1 MLSEKR
7 GLCFDGL
14 LQPEKVGMR
23 PFFLIIARN
32 KNKAVKQLFQIVA
45 VEGKESVQPVLSI
58 RVGEKHC
65 CFSITD
71 FATQELQQLAYY
83 TADDVNESFLWDL
96 FAAHPELNNSYYQ
109 SLICYDHPQST
120 LVPLKYYK
128 HEDAALLL
136 KTLYGVNGTATV
148 VSESIAEWQVYNVY
162 AVPKDVH
169 EWMRRK
175 FATGKYWHQYT
186 VGIKNNTTANAG
198 GSIQVDFRKN
208 DFTVLVVASNKLL
221 LAQTF
226 LYLTPEDVVYYLL
239 KTCQQFGLSQQ
250 EADIQM
256 SGLVE
261 RESALYNE
269 LHQYFL
275 NIGFRNAAWIV
286 PASLNNESPAH
297 FFTSL
302 NDLSRCAS

>member
-1 MLSEKR
+1 M
-7 GLCFDGL
+7 
-14 LQPEKVGMR
+14 
-23 PFFLIIARN
+23 
-32 KNKAVKQLFQIVA
+32 KQLFHIVS
-45 VEGKESVQPVLSI
+45 GDSKEIVQPVLSI

-65 CFSITD
+65 CFSIAD

-96 FAAHPELNNSYYQ
+96 FAAHPELNNSFYQ
-109 SLICYDHPQST
+109 SLVCYDHPQST
-120 LVPLKYYK
+120 LVPLKHYK

-169 EWMRRK
+169 EWMHRK

-186 VGIKNNTTANAG
+186 VSIKNSSATNAG
-198 GSIQVDFRKN
+198 GNIQVDFREN

-226 LYLTPEDVVYYLL
+226 LYSTPEDVVYYLL
-239 KTCQQFGLSQQ
+239 KICQQFGLSQQ
-250 EADIQM
+250 EADIEL

-269 LHQYFL
+269 LYQYFL
-275 NIGFRNAAWIV
+275 HLRFRNAVWTIPESA
-286 PASLNNESPAH
+286 NCESPAH